1 MKSLIAHLRD
11 EQQQRNAKAR
21 EQAIAASSENDP
33 RADINVPYESP
44 PEFKRMMAKFGKTD
58 SSEPMEEP
66 IDDIEKS
73 SETPEKSSET
83 PEETSKPKKRKSK
96 FVKGFNRDPRHGYS
110 QQEIADAFE
119 ITQATV
125 SADINTAFKAFR
137 QDPELARW
145 AAASK
150 RRPVPK
156 ETMPPIN
163 AETPW
168 SEIRNFQYMKDYTAH
183 LKDHASPHTG
193 QTTPGR
199 RKALPSK
206 PAAEETTRVL
216 KQQNGEWT
224 EMGESTKTFRDIMV
238 LLTEKMRR
246 DPKQEKARL
255 TARLKNIES
264 ETPKMSREEE
274 KLAIST
280 SPEVKKSK
288 AGRIASGKLFKR
300 GMKQAQAGDVD
311 AALQGVED
319 VISGARGKKASVL
332 EREFG
337 SKSNVRAYRTAR
349 SRYNKK

>member
-1 MKSLIAHLRD
+1 MKPFLAHLRD
-11 EQQQRNAKAR
+11 EQQQRKAKTR

-33 RADINVPYESP
+33 RADVNVPYESP
-44 PEFKRMMAKFGKTD
+44 RDIAKLMGDFSGD
-58 SSEPMEEP
+58 PEP
-66 IDDIEKS
+66 ISGERDYGQKA
-73 SETPEKSSET
+73 
-83 PEETSKPKKRKSK
+83 KPQ
-96 FVKGFNRDPRHGYS
+96 V
-110 QQEIADAFE
+110 
-119 ITQATV
+119 TQAAAGTGEKKLRGSRAEGMSVQQLATHFDVSQPTV
-125 SADINTAFKAFR
+125 SIQLKSAFDKFR
-137 QDPELARW
+137 QDPELSKW
-145 AAASK
+145 AESRKPRKNASFD
-150 RRPVPK
+150 
-156 ETMPPIN
+156 MPSID
-163 AETPW
+163 ATTSW
-168 SEIRNFQYMKDYTAH
+168 SDVKDYSYMQH
-183 LKDHASPHTG
+183 YKSHIQDHARPHTG
-193 QTTPGR
+193 QTSPGR